1 MKTRMNQKWLA
12 AAGVALLTQAC
23 GSGPKKLD
31 VEQRTDIKIIQAS
44 QNPPP
49 AWIDNFGEFQDSK
62 EKSGRV
68 YFVGESGAV
77 NDRLM
82 GCDSAKMR
90 ANEKISQEVAT
101 FIDGKMAEFSSGQLR
116 VDENNPVN
124 PGLANDFSK
133 LLKSKTMSMLH
144 GVRDDGTFWL
154 QKKNTTNDGTFYEC
168 SKLVSLERKALD
180 QLIQKASREA
190 TKLIQNP
197 EAHKQTIDA
206 LKSLDGDNFKS
217 N

>member
-1 MKTRMNQKWLA
+1 MEIEEQK
-12 AAGVALLTQAC
+12 
-23 GSGPKKLD
+23 
-31 VEQRTDIKIIQAS
+31 DIKIIQAS

-49 AWIDNFGEFQDSK
+49 VWIENFGEYQDSK
-62 EKSGRV
+62 KDSGRV

-90 ANEKISQEVAT
+90 ANEKISQEIST
-101 FIDGKMAEFSSGQLR
+101 FIDSKMAEFSSGQLR

-144 GVRDDGTFWL
+144 GVRDDATFWL
-154 QKKNTTNDGTFYEC
+154 QKKNTAKEGNFYEC

-180 QLIQKASREA
+180 QLIQKAGSEA

-206 LKSLDGDNFKS
+206 LKSLDGDAFKS